1 MKTRPG
7 TPLVVS
13 LRWSGDDF
21 MPVGRLALR
30 DRRIYFQ
37 YDAAFAR
44 APLPVSPFHLPAGEQ
59 LFGPFATPFDGLPG
73 VFNDSL
79 PDGWGRLLMDRRARR
94 LGVSLTPLD
103 RLAVVGGSGI
113 GALAYAPMTE
123 LGVSQG
129 PLDLD
134 ALAADTAAV
143 LDGAADDVIDRL
155 IVLGG
160 SPQGARPKAMIAWSK
175 RDGRVVHGVDDPGP
189 GFRRF
194 LVKFRARSDPADIGP
209 IEFAYSRMARAAG
222 LRVPDS
228 RLFRG
233 RSGAAYFGSERF
245 DRTGGAR
252 RHVHTLSGLLHADH
266 RTPGLDYVTVLA
278 AAQRLTRDHQE
289 LLALFR
295 HMVFNVVAHNR
306 DDHAKQF
313 SLCMDRTGTW
323 TVAPAYDLTFSDGIN
338 GEHTTT
344 VDGEGAAPGD
354 ADLLRVA
361 DKFGIRKSAAAE
373 AIDAVRAAVRRWPAF
388 ADDAGVAKASRGSID
403 RILNPNRRRK
413 RPVID

>member
-1 MKTRPG
+1 MKIKQG

-13 LRWSGDDF
+13 LRWAEDHI
-21 MPVGRLALR
+21 MPVGRLATR

-37 YDAAFAR
+37 YDTAFTR
-44 APLPVSPFHLPAGEQ
+44 ATLPISPFNLPPGEQ
-59 LFGPFATPFDGLPG
+59 LFGPFTTPFEGLPG

-103 RLAVVGGSGI
+103 RLAVVGERGI
-113 GALAYAPMTE
+113 GALVYAPAIE
-123 LGVSQG
+123 LEESRG

-134 ALAADTAAV
+134 ALAADTVAV
-143 LDGAADDVIDRL
+143 LDGAADDVVDRL

-160 SPQGARPKAMIAWSK
+160 SPQGARPKAMVAWSE

-189 GFRRF
+189 DFRHF
-194 LVKFRARSDPADIGP
+194 LVKFKARSDPADIGP
-209 IEFAYSRMARAAG
+209 IEFAYSLMARAAG

-228 RLFRG
+228 RLFSGRRG
-233 RSGAAYFGSERF
+233 SAYFGSERF
-245 DRTGGAR
+245 DRAGAAR
-252 RHVHTLSGLLHADH
+252 HHVHTLSGLLHADH

-278 AAQRLTRDHQE
+278 AAQRLTRNHGE
-289 LLALFR
+289 LLAMFR
-295 HMVFNVVAHNR
+295 HMVFNVAAHNR

-313 SLCMDRTGTW
+313 SFRMDRTGAW

-344 VDGEGAAPGD
+344 VDGEGAAPGT

-361 DKFGIRKSAAAE
+361 DKFGIKKSAAQE
-373 AIDAVRAAVRRWPAF
+373 AIDAVRTAVRRWPRF
-388 ADDAGVAKASRGSID
+388 ADDAGVTKDSRSDID
-403 RILNPNRRRK
+403 RILNPNRRR
-413 RPVID
+413 R